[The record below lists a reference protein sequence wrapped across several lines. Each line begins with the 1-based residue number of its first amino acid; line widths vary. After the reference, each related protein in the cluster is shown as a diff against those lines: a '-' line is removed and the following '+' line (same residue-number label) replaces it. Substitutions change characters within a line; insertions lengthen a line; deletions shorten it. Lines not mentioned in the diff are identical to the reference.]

1 MSEMAHYVTRFRSYR
16 HNTSQTLA
24 GVWRSPGSGGIGQ
37 RQSNPGSAK
46 WAAQGGLEML
56 SKSIAPRRA
65 ALAALM
71 ITLNLAALSATASA
85 KTLAG
90 VWAPFNRCPVDSVAM
105 LEANGESAIAAC

>member
-1 MSEMAHYVTRFRSYR
+1 
-16 HNTSQTLA
+16 
-24 GVWRSPGSGGIGQ
+24 
-37 RQSNPGSAK
+37 
-46 WAAQGGLEML
+46 ML

-105 LEANGESAIAAC
+105 LEANGESAIAACAAMEAPTGSLTIGHFSTSFNADGSLGLGWVRVAPGLHSSATGTRRKPLSRAT